1 MSKNQ
6 ATIKKTSII
15 GIFIFWLCLIFSVT
29 ANATGFLEQL
39 SKPGATTG
47 EPSYVSPDESF
58 QLFAEVVSPHEVELH
73 WIIRPGAYLYK
84 HEIKIHS
91 NNAELGAYTL
101 PEGTPKHDQWLGDYE
116 VYYDDLKV
124 MLPIIEVTHPPLILT
139 VDYLGCAEN
148 DFCYP
153 PITKTLE
160 LNMQAVGSSATQLEE
175 TPPTVTSPETTTEI
189 ETAPT
194 ISEQER
200 ISQIFTTE
208 GQGKTLWLFFGFGLL
223 LAFTPCVLPMIPILT
238 SIIAGQGKQ
247 ITKLRAFFLSGVY
260 VIAMAATYAIAGI
273 IAGKLGANLQSAFQ
287 TPWLL
292 SLFAVL
298 FILLAFSLFG
308 FFEIK
313 LPHGVTQKLNT
324 LHGQQQGG
332 TWIGVIAMGI
342 LSALVVSPCI
352 TPPLVGALAYISQT
366 GDASLGGYSL
376 FVMGLGMGVPLIIAA
391 TLEGYLLPKAGPWMN
406 TVKDVFGVLLLAL
419 AITMLERFMKSS
431 ITLAMWALLFIISGI
446 MMGALNRVR
455 REGWPKFW
463 KGLGIAFLAYGLIML
478 VGVGLGNNDPFNP
491 LKLPHTSSVTQTAPT
506 TTSQIIPI
514 QNVAQLEEQLSL
526 AQQQN
531 QYTMVEFTAQ
541 WCVSCQKMKETTFK
555 DPQVL
560 AKLAAYRWLQVDVSD
575 NTAEDKA
582 LMKKLNVFAP
592 PSFVFF
598 NPNGQEV
605 TNARVVGEK
614 DAAQFLAVLNQIP

>member
-1 MSKNQ
+1 MKYMRKNQ
-6 ATIKKTSII
+6 ATIKLPALI
-15 GIFIFWLCLIFSVT
+15 GIFILWLSLIFSVT
-29 ANATGFLEQL
+29 ASATGFLEQL
-39 SKPGATTG
+39 SKPSATSG
-47 EPSYVSPDESF
+47 EPHYVSPDESF
-58 QLFAEVVSPHEVELH
+58 QLFAEVLNSHQVALH

-84 HEIKIHS
+84 HEIKIQS
-91 NNAELGAYTL
+91 NNAKLGAYSL
-101 PEGTPKHDQWLGDYE
+101 PKGTPKHDQWLGDYE
-116 VYYDDLKV
+116 VYYGDLKV
-124 MLPIIEVTHPPLILT
+124 TVPIIDVAHSPLVLT

-160 LNMQAVGSSATQLEE
+160 LNMQAIGASAITPTE
-175 TPPTVTSPETTTEI
+175 TDTEIKSNPTV
-189 ETAPT
+189 
-194 ISEQER
+194 SEQER

-238 SIIAGQGKQ
+238 SIIAGQGRQ
-247 ITKLRAFFLSGVY
+247 ITKLRAFFLSSVY
-260 VIAMAATYAIAGI
+260 VIAMAATYAIAGV

-313 LPHGVTQKLNT
+313 LPHRVTQKLHT
-324 LHGQQQGG
+324 LHGQQEGG

-431 ITLAMWALLFIISGI
+431 LTLAMWALLFIISGI

-463 KGLGIAFLAYGLIML
+463 KGLGIALLAYGLIML

-491 LKLPHTSSVTQTAPT
+491 LKLAHTAAITQTAET
-506 TTSQIIPI
+506 NSSHIIPI
-514 QNVAQLEEQLSL
+514 HNISELDEQLSI

-531 QYTMVEFTAQ
+531 QYTMIEFTAQ
-541 WCVSCQKMKETTFK
+541 WCVSCQKMKQTTFK
-555 DPQVL
+555 NPEVL
-560 AKLAAYRWLQVDVSD
+560 AKLANYRWLQVDVSD

-598 NPNGQEV
+598 NPQGQEV

-614 DAAQFLAVLNQIP
+614 DAAEFLAVLNQIS